1 MFIRLLTKH
10 SNLTLYLK
18 PKSKLSLENLK
29 NLMPIINEYI
39 DNNRIKI
46 FFGTGF
52 NEKFNPA
59 KLAKISNL
67 VVGLGVSS
75 VAAESSFLE
84 LLLFHFDNLNLQK
97 TKMISAKII

>member
-1 MFIRLLTKH
+1 MKIILKFLTWIIFFIMIFTTAKLFQLKIIKMFIRLLTKH

-46 FFGTGF
+46 FFGKGF

-59 KLAKISNL
+59 KLAKN
-67 VVGLGVSS
+67 
-75 VAAESSFLE
+75 
-84 LLLFHFDNLNLQK
+84 
-97 TKMISAKII
+97 

>member
-1 MFIRLLTKH
+1 MGFSDHYFEIVRKEKFNIDVNENNFKVSYMDNIFYNDIYYGKTISVKIIKMFIRLLTKH

-46 FFGTGF
+46 F
-52 NEKFNPA
+52 
-59 KLAKISNL
+59 LYRI
-67 VVGLGVSS
+67 
-75 VAAESSFLE
+75 
-84 LLLFHFDNLNLQK
+84 
-97 TKMISAKII
+97 

>member
-46 FFGTGF
+46 FSVQDLM
-52 NEKFNPA
+52 K
-59 KLAKISNL
+59 NL
-67 VVGLGVSS
+67 TQQ
-75 VAAESSFLE
+75 
-84 LLLFHFDNLNLQK
+84 NLQK
-97 TKMISAKII
+97 LVIW